1 MPFLKSSTSCSYAS
15 KIVFASRTNLGKLK
29 FKAHAEFASSHAE
42 DTIEESE
49 VKSVGFISSVSTSF
63 KGTPLYSIVRRHC

>member
-1 MPFLKSSTSCSYAS
+1 MPFLKTSTSSSYAS

-42 DTIEESE
+42 ETIKEFE
-49 VKSVGFISSVSTSF
+49 VKSVGFIFSISTSF
-63 KGTPLYSIVRRHC
+63 KGTSL